1 MSSRDVIHAYAPAF
15 FGLAASRL
23 IDRIVEEG
31 GEAARKAGLTAPV
44 RTYSMLIVLQE
55 EALTVT
61 EIAGRLGVTHAAV
74 IKQSKPL
81 LDARLIARRQ
91 DAADR
96 RRMPLSLT
104 DRGRREA
111 AKVVLFM
118 KAAQQVYQD
127 LFKEVG
133 ADMFEAILRF
143 DAALDR
149 TPFDQRM
156 QTELR
161 GKRR

>member
-1 MSSRDVIHAYAPAF
+1 MRSRDVIHSYAPAF

-23 IDRIVEEG
+23 IDRIVDEG
-31 GEAARKAGLTAPV
+31 GEAARRAGLTAPV

-61 EIAGRLGVTHAAV
+61 EIAARLGVTHAAV

-81 LDARLIARRQ
+81 LAARLIARKQ

-104 DRGRREA
+104 EKGRREA
-111 AKVVLFM
+111 AKVVSFM
-118 KAAQQVYQD
+118 KAAQRVYQN
-127 LFKEVG
+127 LFEEVG
-133 ADMFEAILRF
+133 ADLFEAILRF

-149 TPFDQRM
+149 APFNQRM
-156 QTELR
+156 ETEIR
-161 GKRR
+161 GKKR